1 MAGRGPAPKRIRR
14 RANKPVRGEW
24 TSVPGASWQYGP
36 MPPPPD
42 GLKDISLWAWA
53 TWFGSWFS
61 AHWTPDDLPGLRI
74 VIRLYDEVER
84 GEFTRATELR
94 QMLDNYG
101 ITPKGQQDRHWQRP
115 SLDEESKSSPSQ
127 PRRRSDKADPYARL
141 RVVNE

>member
-1 MAGRGPAPKRIRR
+1 MPGRGPAPKPVRR
-14 RANKPVRGEW
+14 RRNKPVRGEW
-24 TSVPGASWQYGP
+24 KATDAVGWQHGDLSP
-36 MPPPPD
+36 APD
-42 GLKDISLWAWA
+42 GLKDASIIAWDA
-53 TWFGSWFS
+53 WFGAWFA

-115 SLDEESKSSPSQ
+115 AVEEEKSSQSQ
-127 PRRRSDKADPYARL
+127 RRRAVPDQYAHL
-141 RVVNE
+141 KVVNE